1 LSAVCRRTS
10 AKLITRT
17 TLRLALIPLAWVA
30 SGFGAT
36 PAPTEFEIKA
46 VFLYHFTQFV
56 AWPEAAFSGPD
67 APFVIG
73 LVGTNPFGDS
83 LKKIIG
89 GEAVGT
95 HRLELQEVDSV
106 TAETR
111 CQILYFAENGED
123 FLDLRRLRTSPV
135 LTVGESDSFCKRG
148 GMIQFFLERRR
159 VRLKVNLEEA
169 RAHSLEISAKLLR
182 VAEVTEWDPIPIGN
196 RALAGTDVLVPKGS
210 LCEYGPLDLLALRSR
225 RAEFQMGLVQQV
237 LAHD

>member
-1 LSAVCRRTS
+1 MAKFIRIILVSLAMVAFSAS
-10 AKLITRT
+10 A
-17 TLRLALIPLAWVA
+17 AP
-30 SGFGAT
+30 S
-36 PAPTEFEIKA
+36 PTEFEIKA

-56 AWPEAAFSGPD
+56 GWPEAAFPAPD

-73 LVGTNPFGDS
+73 LVGANPFGDS

-95 HRLELQEVDSV
+95 HRIKLEDVDSV
-106 TAETR
+106 TAESR
-111 CQILYFAENGED
+111 CHILYISENGED
-123 FLDLRRLRTSPV
+123 LIDLRRLRNAPV

-148 GMIQFFLERRR
+148 GVIQFFIDRRR

-196 RALAGTDVLVPKGS
+196 RALARNTLLVPKGS
-210 LCEYGPLDLLALRSR
+210 LCEYGPLDLLALRPGR
-225 RAEFQMGLVQQV
+225 PEFQMGLVQQV
-237 LAHD
+237 LAND